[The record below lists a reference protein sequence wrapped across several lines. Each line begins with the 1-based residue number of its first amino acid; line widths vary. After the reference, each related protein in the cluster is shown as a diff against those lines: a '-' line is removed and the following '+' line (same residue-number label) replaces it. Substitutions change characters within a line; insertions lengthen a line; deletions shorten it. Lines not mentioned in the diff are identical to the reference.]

1 MLFTLR
7 VSLPDKPGSLGALA
21 GSLGHGGANIVS
33 LEVVERGDGVAVD
46 ELTVKA
52 PSGLQDAL
60 KAAAGA
66 VPGLLVEDVRPADM
80 FLDLLSPL
88 ELAAVLVG
96 SPAETVVSTLV
107 ENLAGAVWADWVAVV
122 EGPESPRAIQR
133 SVGAPTFEGI
143 RTPWMPLDG
152 PVRLSAG
159 DWMPAAWTEHV
170 AVTPD
175 RKPEVAVAPLTEKM
189 ALMAGREKG
198 PRFRAAELKEL
209 DSLGQIAVRLAKPA
223 LAVH

>member
-33 LEVVERGDGVAVD
+33 LEVVERSNGVAVD

-60 KAAAGA
+60 KAASAT

-80 FLDLLSPL
+80 FLNLLSPL
-88 ELAAVLVG
+88 ELAVLLVG
-96 SPAETVVSTLV
+96 SPAEKVVSALV

-122 EGPESPRAIQR
+122 EGTESPRLIER
-133 SVGAPTFEGI
+133 SAGAPTFEGI

-159 DWMPAAWTEHV
+159 DWMPAAWTMHV
-170 AVTPD
+170 PVTPD
-175 RKPEVAVAPLTEKM
+175 RKPEVAVAPLADKM
-189 ALMAGREKG
+189 VLMAGREKG
-198 PRFRAAELKEL
+198 PRFRATELKEL
-209 DSLGQIAVRLAKPA
+209 DLLGQIAVRLAKPVF
-223 LAVH
+223 AVH

>member
-21 GSLGHGGANIVS
+21 GALGHGGANIVS
-33 LEVVERGDGVAVD
+33 LEVVERSDGVAVD
-46 ELTVKA
+46 ELTLKA

-60 KAAAGA
+60 KAAAAA

-80 FLDLLSPL
+80 FLNLLSPL
-88 ELAAVLVG
+88 ELVEVLVG
-96 SPAETVVSTLV
+96 SPAESVISTLV

-122 EGPESPRAIQR
+122 EGAETPRVVER
-133 SVGAPTFEGI
+133 SAGAPTFDGI

-159 DWMPAAWTEHV
+159 DWMPAAWTNHV
-170 AVTPD
+170 PVTPD
-175 RKPEVAVAPLTEKM
+175 RKPEVAVAPLTERI

-198 PRFRAAELKEL
+198 PRFRAGELKEL
-209 DSLGQIAVRLAKPA
+209 DSLAQIAMRLARPA
-223 LAVH
+223 FATH